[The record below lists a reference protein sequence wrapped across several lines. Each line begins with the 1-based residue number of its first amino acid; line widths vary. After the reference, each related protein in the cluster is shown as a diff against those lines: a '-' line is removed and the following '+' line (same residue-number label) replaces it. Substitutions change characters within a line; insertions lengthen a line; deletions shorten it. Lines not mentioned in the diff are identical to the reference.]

1 MANVL
6 NPEPESITLNTTL
19 EPTTLEP
26 ATELEQPPFEST
38 SNPET
43 AEVVEVPALDADA
56 PTEPVAKA
64 VPVEAAPA
72 EEIAPEIV
80 AQAEPVVEAKAE
92 PVVAAA
98 AEPVVEAKAEPVV
111 AAKAEPVV
119 EAKAEPVV
127 EAKAEPVVAAVA
139 ETAAE
144 IQAAPEAAPPATAA
158 APVARAKA
166 PEHGLESMDDF
177 SAALAAFEREQA
189 AEAAAV
195 EAYGD
200 KIVSGTVIKQT
211 EKHLVVDVGL
221 KSEGLVPLEQVLDHS
236 GAVRFNPGDVI
247 DVVIEREEPEGGYLV
262 SFERAQRLRIWDTIE
277 KAANDKTPMTG
288 TVISR
293 VKGGL
298 TVDIGLKA
306 FLPGSQ
312 LEIRPVRNLDG
323 YLGQQIEVRVIK
335 LNKKRGNV
343 VVSRKEIL
351 EEEQNAKRSTTLEH
365 LGEGAILTGT
375 VKNLTDYGAFVDL
388 GGIDGLLHITDMS
401 WGRLTHPRDLVNVGD
416 EIQVK
421 VLKFDKD
428 KQRVSLGFK
437 QLTPDPWLDASERYP
452 VGAHVKGRVLSVT
465 DYGAFVELE
474 QGIEGLVHLSE
485 MTWSKRLKHPSKLVK
500 PGDEVETVVLSVNPA
515 DRRISLGMKQL
526 LENPWENLTEKY
538 PTGAVVEG
546 RVRNL
551 TDFGAFIE
559 IEDGIDGLVH
569 VSNLSWTKRVKHPSE
584 IVKKGEKVKA
594 VVLGVEPAEPAS
606 LAGHQAV
613 AARRLGELLRL
624 ASGGRRGPRQGAAD
638 GAIWSLRRDRGGC
651 RGSLPHLRGRRRR
664 RIEAGDGPGARLQ
677 DHQDQRRGEEGG
689 LEPARH
695 RPGGQPHTGRALQ
708 GGYSQASGLQLH
720 HHARRP
726 DQLAQGRALS
736 RFPFRHQ
743 CTTAALRGG
752 RCCLDFV
759 FHSFS
764 LCPASTLAS
773 ATPGVSFQ
781 VKESSTMPRNVD
793 ARIPYSAEFQP

>member
-1 MANVL
+1 MPNVL
-6 NPEPESITLNTTL
+6 NPEPESITLNTEL
-19 EPTTLEP
+19 ETPTLEP
-26 ATELEQPPFEST
+26 ATELDAQPSEST
-38 SNPET
+38 SNQKT
-43 AEVVEVPALDADA
+43 AEAHIVAPALDADA
-56 PTEPVAKA
+56 STEPVAQ
-64 VPVEAAPA
+64 AAPA
-72 EEIAPEIV
+72 EAEHVAPSS
-80 AQAEPVVEAKAE
+80 
-92 PVVAAA
+92 
-98 AEPVVEAKAEPVV
+98 
-111 AAKAEPVV
+111 
-119 EAKAEPVV
+119 
-127 EAKAEPVVAAVA
+127 
-139 ETAAE
+139 
-144 IQAAPEAAPPATAA
+144 AAPA
-158 APVARAKA
+158 
-166 PEHGLESMDDF
+166 EHSTESMDDF
-177 SAALAAFEREQA
+177 SAALEAFEREQA

-200 KIVSGTVIKQT
+200 KVVSGTVLKHT

-221 KSEGLVPLEQVLDHS
+221 KSEGLVPIEQVTDHT
-236 GAVRFNPGDVI
+236 GAVKFQPGEVI
-247 DVVIEREEPEGGYLV
+247 EVVIEREEPEGGYLV
-262 SFERAQRLRIWDTIE
+262 SYEKAQRLRVWDTIE
-277 KAANDKTPMTG
+277 KHANDKTPVIG
-288 TVISR
+288 TVVSR

-351 EEEQNAKRSTTLEH
+351 EEEQTVKRSTTLEH
-365 LGEGAILTGT
+365 LGEGTVLTGT

-452 VGAHVKGRVLSVT
+452 VGAHVHGRVLSVT

-500 PGDEVETVVLSVNPA
+500 PGDEVDTVVLSVNPA

-526 LENPWENLTEKY
+526 LENPWENLTERY
-538 PTGAVVEG
+538 PAGTVVEG

-584 IVKKGEKVKA
+584 VVKKGEKVKA
-594 VVLGVEPAEPAS
+594 VVLGVEP
-606 LAGHQAV
+606 QN
-613 AARRLGELLRL
+613 RRLSLGIKQLQPDVWESFFATHRVGDLVHGKVLRT
-624 ASGGRRGPRQGAAD
+624 AQFGAFVEIAE
-638 GAIWSLRRDRGGC
+638 GVEGLCHIS
-651 RGSLPHLRGRRRR
+651 
-664 RIEAGDGPGARLQ
+664 EAGDGPGEASKLDVGQ
-677 DHQDQRRGEEGG
+677 EHEFKIIKINVEEKKVG
-689 LEPARH
+689 LSLRAVSGTHEASRAQVESYKEH
-695 RPGGQPHTGRALQ
+695 AHKQP
-708 GGYSQASGLQLH
+708 
-720 HHARRP
+720 
-726 DQLAQGRALS
+726 
-736 RFPFRHQ
+736 
-743 CTTAALRGG
+743 
-752 RCCLDFV
+752 
-759 FHSFS
+759 
-764 LCPASTLAS
+764 
-773 ATPGVSFQ
+773 VS
-781 VKESSTMPRNVD
+781 SSTTTLGDLINWRKNE
-793 ARIPYSAEFQP
+793 R

>member
-6 NPEPESITLNTTL
+6 NPETESTTLNTELETPTL
-19 EPTTLEP
+19 DP
-26 ATELEQPPFEST
+26 ATEHEQPSFEST

-43 AEVVEVPALDADA
+43 AEVVTPALDADA
-56 PTEPVAKA
+56 TTEPAA
-64 VPVEAAPA
+64 IAAPVEASAETELIAAASVPA
-72 EEIAPEIV
+72 EEAQAPEELHAPEILH
-80 AQAEPVVEAKAE
+80 
-92 PVVAAA
+92 
-98 AEPVVEAKAEPVV
+98 
-111 AAKAEPVV
+111 
-119 EAKAEPVV
+119 
-127 EAKAEPVVAAVA
+127 
-139 ETAAE
+139 
-144 IQAAPEAAPPATAA
+144 APEAAASPAEFTSAP
-158 APVARAKA
+158 APVVER
-166 PEHGLESMDDF
+166 PVHHGRPGSGEPGESMEDF
-177 SAALAAFEREQA
+177 SAALEAFEREQA

-200 KIVSGTVIKQT
+200 KVVSGTVIKLT
-211 EKHLVVDVGL
+211 DKHMVIDVGL
-221 KSEGLVPLEQVLDHS
+221 KSEGLVPLEQVVDHT
-236 GAVRFNPGDVI
+236 GAAKFKPGDVI
-247 DVVIEREEPEGGYLV
+247 EVVIEREEPEGGYLV
-262 SFERAQRLRIWDTIE
+262 SYEKAQRLRVWDVIE
-277 KAANDKTPMTG
+277 KAANDKTPVMG
-288 TVISR
+288 TIVSR

-298 TVDIGLKA
+298 TVDIGMKA

-351 EEEQNAKRSTTLEH
+351 EEEQNARRGHTLEQ

-437 QLTPDPWLDASERYP
+437 QLTPDPWLDAAERYP

-465 DYGAFVELE
+465 DYGSFVELE

-526 LENPWENLTEKY
+526 MENPWEHLTERY
-538 PTGAVVEG
+538 PAGTIVEG

-584 IVKKGEKVKA
+584 VVKKGEKVKA
-594 VVLGVEPAEPAS
+594 VVLGVEP
-606 LAGHQAV
+606 QN
-613 AARRLGELLRL
+613 RRLSLGIKQLQPDVWETFFAQHRVGDVVHGKVLRT
-624 ASGGRRGPRQGAAD
+624 AQFGAFVEIAEGVEGLCHISEAVGDD
-638 GAIWSLRRDRGGC
+638 GHPVKLEQNEEHEFKIIKINVEEKKVGLSLRSIGHEASRATVESYKAENQGHRDRH
-651 RGSLPHLRGRRRR
+651 S
-664 RIEAGDGPGARLQ
+664 
-677 DHQDQRRGEEGG
+677 DHGHK
-689 LEPARH
+689 P
-695 RPGGQPHTGRALQ
+695 
-708 GGYSQASGLQLH
+708 
-720 HHARRP
+720 
-726 DQLAQGRALS
+726 
-736 RFPFRHQ
+736 
-743 CTTAALRGG
+743 
-752 RCCLDFV
+752 
-759 FHSFS
+759 
-764 LCPASTLAS
+764 
-773 ATPGVSFQ
+773 VS
-781 VKESSTMPRNVD
+781 SSTTTLGDLINWRKNE
-793 ARIPYSAEFQP
+793 R

>member
-6 NPEPESITLNTTL
+6 NPEPESITLNTEL
-19 EPTTLEP
+19 EMPTLEP
-26 ATELEQPPFEST
+26 ATELEQPSSEST
-38 SNPET
+38 SNTET
-43 AEVVEVPALDADA
+43 AEVAVAVELAALDADA
-56 PTEPVAKA
+56 LTEPVAEAAPVEQEPHAEATAEAAPAAEVLKEVAAQAEPVAEAAAEAAPVHEAKPAAKA
-64 VPVEAAPA
+64 APVAEAKPVVEAAPVHEA
-72 EEIAPEIV
+72 EPAVEAAPV
-80 AQAEPVVEAKAE
+80 AQAEPAGQAT
-92 PVVAAA
+92 PVAAA
-98 AEPVVEAKAEPVV
+98 PAH
-111 AAKAEPVV
+111 
-119 EAKAEPVV
+119 
-127 EAKAEPVVAAVA
+127 
-139 ETAAE
+139 ET
-144 IQAAPEAAPPATAA
+144 
-158 APVARAKA
+158 
-166 PEHGLESMDDF
+166 HGLESMDDF

-211 EKHLVVDVGL
+211 EKHLVIDVGL
-221 KSEGLVPLEQVLDHS
+221 KSEGLVPLEQVLDHT
-236 GAVRFNPGDVI
+236 GAVKFHPGDVI
-247 DVVIEREEPEGGYLV
+247 DVVIEREEPEGGYLA
-262 SFERAQRLRIWDTIE
+262 SFEKAQRLRVWDVIE
-277 KAANDKTPMTG
+277 KAANDKTPVKG
-288 TVISR
+288 TVVSR

-351 EEEQNAKRSTTLEH
+351 EEEQTAKRSATLEQ
-365 LGEGAILTGT
+365 LGEGAVMTGT

-452 VGAHVKGRVLSVT
+452 VGARVKGRVLSVT

-526 LENPWENLTEKY
+526 LDNPWENLTERY
-538 PTGAVVEG
+538 PAGTVVEG

-584 IVKKGEKVKA
+584 VVKKGEKVKA
-594 VVLGVEPAEPAS
+594 VVLGVEP
-606 LAGHQAV
+606 QN
-613 AARRLGELLRL
+613 RRLSLGIKQLQPDVWESFFAAHRVGDVVHGKVLRT
-624 ASGGRRGPRQGAAD
+624 AQFGAFVEIAE
-638 GAIWSLRRDRGGC
+638 GVEGLCHIS
-651 RGSLPHLRGRRRR
+651 
-664 RIEAGDGPGARLQ
+664 EAGDEPGGHSKL
-677 DHQDQRRGEEGG
+677 ETG
-689 LEPARH
+689 LEHDFKIIKINVEEKKVGLSLRAVGHEASRATVEH
-695 RPGGQPHTGRALQ
+695 YKADSHKQP
-708 GGYSQASGLQLH
+708 
-720 HHARRP
+720 
-726 DQLAQGRALS
+726 
-736 RFPFRHQ
+736 
-743 CTTAALRGG
+743 
-752 RCCLDFV
+752 
-759 FHSFS
+759 
-764 LCPASTLAS
+764 
-773 ATPGVSFQ
+773 VS
-781 VKESSTMPRNVD
+781 SSTTTLGDLIHWRKTE
-793 ARIPYSAEFQP
+793 R